1 MKQRFTKI
9 AAILLAGVMMCG
21 CAANNSGSGAETS
34 TAVTE
39 EAAAPVIDR
48 GEMRGLD
55 AKSLVSEMKTG
66 WNLGNSLDAIGA
78 DETSWGNPV
87 TTQEMIDVVKAQGF
101 DVLRVPVTWGNHMGE
116 APDYT
121 VEPEWMERV
130 AEVVDYGIADGMYVI
145 INTHHEPDTWLL
157 PQSES
162 MDEVVP
168 QLTALWQQI
177 AERFADY
184 GDHLVFEGLNEPRIK
199 GIPEE
204 WTGGTEDGRA
214 CINKLNRVFY
224 DTVRATGG
232 NNAQRLLL
240 ISTYAQQVTMDA
252 FRDFDTDYDEY
263 TGVALHAY
271 TPYSFTYHNGESWEL
286 FKWDGSEK
294 KSIEAVFKIMD
305 KYVLSKD
312 IPVIITEY
320 GSVTKTIPD
329 EMIYNN
335 DEVVKWVNDYLSVA
349 KEYGVPCVWWDNNQ
363 YYSGNEHFGIFNRSE
378 LTWYSPKVADA
389 IIAIYQEQ

>member
-55 AKSLVSEMKTG
+55 AKSFVSEMKTG
-66 WNLGNSLDAIGA
+66 WNLGNSLDATGA

-87 TTQEMIDVVKAQGF
+87 TTQEMIDAVKAQGF

-184 GDHLVFEGLNEPRIK
+184 GDHLVFEGLNEPRVK

-204 WTGGTEDGRA
+204 WTGGTE
-214 CINKLNRVFY
+214 
-224 DTVRATGG
+224 
-232 NNAQRLLL
+232 
-240 ISTYAQQVTMDA
+240 
-252 FRDFDTDYDEY
+252 
-263 TGVALHAY
+263 
-271 TPYSFTYHNGESWEL
+271 
-286 FKWDGSEK
+286 DGSEK

-378 LTWYSPKVADA
+378 LTWYSPKVADT
-389 IIAIYQEQ
+389 IIANYQEQ